1 MIRNLADDDKP
12 REKALN
18 QGIGVLSDA
27 ELLAILLRTGV
38 TGKNVIEVSRDI
50 LAKFGNDLARLAR
63 ATPRELAQLVPGIG
77 PAKAITVIAA
87 LELGSRCRGAM
98 AVKKQTLSSSRDI
111 YEYIRDKVQ
120 DLDHEQF
127 WAIML
132 NRQLGVECRELIST
146 GGLDATLVDMRM
158 LMKKALDAHA
168 TAIAVVHNHPSG
180 NLKPSASDN
189 TLTQRIKSACQT
201 LDIRLIDHLIISP
214 TGYYSYADNSNL

>member
-1 MIRNLADDDKP
+1 MIRLLADDDKP
-12 REKALN
+12 REKALT

-50 LAKFGNDLARLAR
+50 LAKYGNDLSRLAR
-63 ATPRELAQLVPGIG
+63 ATPRELTQLVPGIG

-98 AVKKQTLSSSRDI
+98 AREKQTLTSSQAIYNYMRHEIEDI
-111 YEYIRDKVQ
+111 
-120 DLDHEQF
+120 DHEEF

-132 NRQLGVECRELIST
+132 NKKLGIECREIISS
-146 GGLDATLVDMRM
+146 GGLDATVVDIRL

-168 TAIAVVHNHPSG
+168 AAIAVVHNHPSG
-180 NLKPSASDN
+180 GLKPSCADDS
-189 TLTQRIKSACQT
+189 LTKRIKSACDT
-201 LDIRLIDHLIISP
+201 LDIRLIDHVIISP
-214 TGYYSYADNSNL
+214 TGYYSYSDNGQL

>member
-1 MIRNLADDDKP
+1 MIRNLADDEKP
-12 REKALN
+12 REKALI

-27 ELLAILLRTGV
+27 ELLAILLRTGI
-38 TGKNVIEVSRDI
+38 TGKNVIDVSREI
-50 LAKFGNDLARLAR
+50 LTKYGNDLARLAR
-63 ATPRELAQLVPGIG
+63 ATPRELTQLVPGIG

-98 AVKKQTLSSSRDI
+98 AVKKQTLRSSQDI
-111 YEYIRDKVQ
+111 YEYMRDKVQ
-120 DLDHEQF
+120 DLAHEEF
-127 WAIML
+127 WIIML
-132 NRQLGVECRELIST
+132 NRQLGVEYRELIST

-180 NLKPSASDN
+180 NLTPSVSDN
-189 TLTQRIKSACQT
+189 TLTARIKAACQT

-214 TGYYSYADNSNL
+214 TGYFSYADNNQL

>member
-1 MIRNLADDDKP
+1 MIRLLADDDKP
-12 REKALN
+12 REKALI

-50 LAKFGNDLARLAR
+50 LAKYGNDLSRLAR
-63 ATPRELAQLVPGIG
+63 ATPRELTQLVPGIG

-98 AVKKQTLSSSRDI
+98 AREKQTLTSSRDI
-111 YEYIRDKVQ
+111 YNYMRHEIEDI
-120 DLDHEQF
+120 DHEEF

-132 NRQLGVECRELIST
+132 NKKLGIECREIISS
-146 GGLDATLVDMRM
+146 GGLDATVVDIRL

-168 TAIAVVHNHPSG
+168 AAIAVVHNHPSG
-180 NLKPSASDN
+180 GLKPSCADDS
-189 TLTQRIKSACQT
+189 LTKRIKSACDT
-201 LDIRLIDHLIISP
+201 LDIRLIDHVIISP
-214 TGYYSYADNSNL
+214 TGYYSYSDNGQL